1 MRDVRRE
8 TMVDTG
14 LEYLPGD
21 PVRLRVVTRR
31 FPWVSDQGGAVE
43 RAGKPPGWRDAAE
56 QLAGA
61 LGVNVSRAGVVS
73 LPVVPAGPGY
83 DVIVSRVGE
92 ASLGLYE
99 ELLELSVLP
108 AARTGP
114 RKIRSR
120 PAS

>member
-83 DVIVSRVGE
+83 DVIVGAPYYDHGQTDE
-92 ASLGLYE
+92 G
-99 ELLELSVLP
+99 
-108 AARTGP
+108 AAFAYRG
-114 RKIRSR
+114 R
-120 PAS
+120 PGA